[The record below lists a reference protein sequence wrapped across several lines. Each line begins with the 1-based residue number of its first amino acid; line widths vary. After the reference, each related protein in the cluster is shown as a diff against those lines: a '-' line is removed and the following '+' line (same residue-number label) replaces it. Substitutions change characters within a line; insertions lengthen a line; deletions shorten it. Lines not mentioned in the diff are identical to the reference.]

1 MKNCYKCKTEKEKN
15 EFSKNKSQKDGLNN
29 ICKSCKKEYNDINKQ
44 HNTEINKQWRL
55 NNLEK
60 KKEYDKRWRCEN
72 KEKHLEYYRM
82 YFKNKYDNDPSF
94 RISMILRS
102 SINNYLKNKDIS
114 INSQKLLGCTANEW
128 KIHLENQ
135 FLPEMT
141 WENQSKIWEIDHI
154 KPLFSF
160 DLTDPIQQMHAFH
173 YTNTRPLFIN
183 TKIAESLGYK
193 GYIGNQ
199 NRSKSI

>member
-1 MKNCYKCKTEKEKN
+1 MKNCIKCKIKKDKI
-15 EFSKNKSQKDGLNN
+15 EFSKNQSQKDGLNN
-29 ICKSCKKEYNDINKQ
+29 ICRSCKKEYNNKNKQ

-55 NNLEK
+55 DNLEK
-60 KKEYDKRWRCEN
+60 KKEYDKKWRCEN
-72 KEKHLEYYRM
+72 KEKHLEYYRI
-82 YFKNKYDNDPSF
+82 YFKNKYNTDPSF

-102 SINNYLKNKDIS
+102 SINNYLKNKNTS
-114 INSQKLLGCTANEW
+114 MNSQKLLGCTASEW
-128 KIHLENQ
+128 KVYLENQ

-154 KPLFSF
+154 QPLFSF
-160 DLTDPIQQMHAFH
+160 DMTDHMQQMRAFH

>member
-1 MKNCYKCKTEKEKN
+1 MKECSKCKIKKDKI
-15 EFSKNKSQKDGLNN
+15 EFSQNQSQKDGLNS
-29 ICKSCKKEYNDINKQ
+29 ICKSCKKEYNNKNKQ
-44 HNTEINKQWRL
+44 HNDEINKQWRL
-55 NNLEK
+55 KNKEKLQENNK
-60 KKEYDKRWRCEN
+60 KWVCEN
-72 KEKHLEYYRM
+72 KEKHLAYYRI
-82 YFKNKYDNDPSF
+82 YFKNRYDSDPSF

-193 GYIGNQ
+193 GYVGNQ

>member
-1 MKNCYKCKTEKEKN
+1 MKECSKCKIEKDKI
-15 EFSKNKSQKDGLNN
+15 EFSQNQSQKDKLNN
-29 ICKSCKKEYNDINKQ
+29 ICKSCKKEYNNKNKQ
-44 HNTEINKQWRL
+44 RNAEINKQWRL
-55 NNLEK
+55 NNSEK
-60 KKEYDKRWRCEN
+60 KKEYDKKWVCEN
-72 KEKHLEYYRM
+72 KEKHLEYYRI
-82 YFKNKYDNDPSF
+82 YFKNKYDSDPSF

-160 DLTDPIQQMHAFH
+160 DLTDPIQQIHAFH

>member
-1 MKNCYKCKTEKEKN
+1 MKICYKCKIEKN
-15 EFSKNKSQKDGLNN
+15 EIKFSKNQSQKDGLNN
-29 ICKSCKKEYNDINKQ
+29 ICKSCNKEYNNKNKQ
-44 HNTEINKQWRL
+44 HAAKINKQWRL

-60 KKEYDKRWRCEN
+60 KKEYDKKWVYEN
-72 KEKHLEYYRM
+72 KEKHLEYYRT
-82 YFKNKYDNDPSF
+82 YFKNKYDSDPSF

-102 SINNYLKNKDIS
+102 SINNYLKNKNVS

-128 KIHLENQ
+128 KIYLENQ

-160 DLTDPIQQMHAFH
+160 DLTNPIQQMCAFH